1 MLSISMGKARF
12 QGLYEVSLSHSKRL
26 SNSGEQ
32 PHNFLL
38 PIQPSL
44 PTHNHRLPL
53 QGLLSKQ
60 SGVGG
65 LGALT
70 PPIALL
76 TGPPGGSHVRAS
88 HVGSLTA
95 GGFTDVR

>member
-1 MLSISMGKARF
+1 MGKMLQDYRGQLESF
-12 QGLYEVSLSHSKRL
+12 QETQQLW
-26 SNSGEQ
+26 EQ
-32 PHNFLL
+32 PHTLSLL
-38 PIQPSL
+38 PIQPPL

-60 SGVGG
+60 GEWVGG
-65 LGALT
+65 AGVLT

-76 TGPPGGSHVRAS
+76 TGPPLGAAMLGAS